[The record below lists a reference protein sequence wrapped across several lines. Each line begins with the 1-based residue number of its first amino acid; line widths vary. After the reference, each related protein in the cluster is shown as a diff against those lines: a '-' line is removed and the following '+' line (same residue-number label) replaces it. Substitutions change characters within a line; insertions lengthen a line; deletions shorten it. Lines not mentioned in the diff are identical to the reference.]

1 MRNFVQEGLT
11 LPFTAPYDVASGGG
25 VLVGSLFLVAL
36 QAVLSG
42 GSGDGKPR
50 GVFDLPKATGEAWT
64 AGTSKLYWDNTNKRL
79 TTTAS
84 TNMLVGVALQ
94 TQASGDTSG
103 RAWIPGQ
110 IS

>member
-42 GSGDGKPR
+42 GTGDGKPR
-50 GVFDLPKATGEAWT
+50 GVFDLPKATGQAWT
-64 AGTSKLYWDNTNKRL
+64 QGVKVYWDNTAKNL
-79 TTTAS
+79 TTTSSAN
-84 TNMLVGVALQ
+84 TLVGVAGQ
-94 TQASGDTSG
+94 AQASGDTSG
-103 RAWIPGQ
+103 RAWIPGN